1 MSGRPRNARGLTGRD
16 GGKESDLEADLLA
29 RIVESVRKA
38 AEEAAEADRCGKRIL
53 ELESKIKADGNSMCY
68 APQRRAMRD

>member
-29 RIVESVRKA
+29 RIYESVKKA
-38 AEEAAEADRCGKRIL
+38 AEEQAESERCSKKIL
-53 ELESKIKADGNSMCY
+53 ELESKIKADGNSMCL
-68 APQRRAMRD
+68 AAQRSVM